1 MNVPTLDVPES
12 GLHVDLREAICCLTE
27 ALNLVGVD
35 ERQHGERVACMAT
48 ETARRLGWDDRAMA
62 DLFHASLLHD
72 CGVSSTRV
80 HTKLVTE
87 LDWDGSER
95 HCRVGAAYLRSVRP
109 LAHLAPVIRWHH
121 SHWDGLGRNPG
132 VDEATARMS
141 NLIYLVDRADAL
153 LAQFRAAGDQA
164 CFWRIRDKLA
174 ALSGRFFAPDLVDA
188 FLDCSR
194 GEAFWLALDPLDV
207 ADYVTNFENPTAP
220 RIDNAQD
227 LHDLAKV
234 FAHIVDAKSPY
245 TYEHSRGV
253 AQLAVHL
260 ARAAELPDQ
269 RIGQIEI
276 AGLLHDLGKLGVPD
290 EILESNGPLDADG
303 RAIMHRHSYDTYRI
317 LHRIRGLEEIAEWAG
332 CHHETLIGDGY
343 PFQYSAS
350 RLPTEAR
357 IIAVADVFQA
367 LAQDR
372 PYRKGMH
379 PAEVLGML
387 EKMRDEGKLDGD
399 VVALAAADLDGC
411 YAAALPAEGN
421 GLPWDGDVPPD

>member
-1 MNVPTLDVPES
+1 MNASNMELPSS
-12 GLHVDLREAICCLTE
+12 GLRVDLREAICCLTE

-48 ETARRLGWDDRAMA
+48 ATGRQLGWNGETLS
-62 DLFHASLLHD
+62 DLFHAALLHD

-87 LDWDGSER
+87 LDWAGSER
-95 HCRVGAAYLRSVRP
+95 HCRIGAAYLESFRP
-109 LAHLAPVIRWHH
+109 LAHLAPLIRWHH
-121 SHWDGLGRNPG
+121 SHWDGLSK
-132 VDEATARMS
+132 DATVGHDTALMS

-153 LAQFRAAGDQA
+153 LAQYRAAGDPA
-164 CFWRIRDKLA
+164 PYERIRAKLA
-174 ALSGRFFAPDLVDA
+174 TLSGSFFAPELLKA

-194 GEAFWLALDPLDV
+194 GEAFWLALEPLDV
-207 ADYVTNFENPTAP
+207 AAYVANFDNPGAP
-220 RIDNAQD
+220 RIESQRD
-227 LHDLAKV
+227 LHDLARI

-253 AQLAVHL
+253 AQLAAHL
-260 ARAAELPDQ
+260 ARLDGLSAARVD
-269 RIGQIEI
+269 QIEI

-290 EILESNGPLDADG
+290 EILESSAPLDRDS

-317 LHRIRGLEEIAEWAG
+317 LRRIRGLEEIAGWAG

-343 PFQYSAS
+343 PFQYGAGQLA
-350 RLPTEAR
+350 REAR

-372 PYRKGMH
+372 PYRQGMTRD
-379 PAEVLGML
+379 EVLTVL
-387 EKMRDEGKLDGD
+387 VKMRDEGKLDGE
-399 VVALAAADLDGC
+399 VIALVAGDLAGC
-411 YAAALPAEGN
+411 YDAALPSEGD
-421 GLPWDGDVPPD
+421 GLPWEGSA

>member
-1 MNVPTLDVPES
+1 MEVPVSDLSSS
-12 GLHVDLREAICCLTE
+12 GLRVDLREAICCLTE

-48 ETARRLGWDDRAMA
+48 ETARVLGWDAARLS

-80 HTKLVTE
+80 HTKLVSE
-87 LDWDGSER
+87 LDWAGSER
-95 HCRVGAAYLRSVRP
+95 HCKIGAAYLRSFRP

-121 SHWDGLGRNPG
+121 THWDALSGNAE
-132 VDEATARMS
+132 VDADTARMS

-153 LAQFRAAGDQA
+153 LAQYRAGGDQA
-164 CFWRIRDKLA
+164 AFDRIRDKLA
-174 ALSGRFFAPDLVDA
+174 GLSGRFFAPELVEA
-188 FLDCSR
+188 FMACSR

-207 ADYVTNFENPTAP
+207 AEYVAHFDNPEPP
-220 RIDNAQD
+220 RIEDDRD
-227 LHDLAKV
+227 LHDLARI

-253 AQLAVHL
+253 ARLAVRL
-260 ARAAELPDQ
+260 ARRDGLPEARVSQ
-269 RIGQIEI
+269 VEI

-290 EILESNGPLDADG
+290 EILESSAPLDHDS
-303 RAIMHRHSYDTYRI
+303 RAIMHRHSYDTFRI
-317 LHRIRGLEEIAEWAG
+317 LHRIHGMEEIADWAG

-343 PFQYSAS
+343 PFQYGAGQLS
-350 RLPTEAR
+350 REAR

-372 PYRKGMH
+372 PYRKGMA
-379 PAEVLGML
+379 PAEVLAIL
-387 EKMRDEGKLDGD
+387 ERMRDDGKLDGE
-399 VVALAAADLDGC
+399 VVAMVAGDMEGC
-411 YAAALPAEGN
+411 YEAAMPKEGN
-421 GLPWDGDVPPD
+421 GLPWGGAE